1 LKRSI
6 FLPLSLLLLPLIL
19 IAGCTAFS
27 PTPAAVQ
34 PPVIGAF
41 SSNPSAVNSGNP
53 SVLFWKVTGATS
65 VSIDQGIGQ
74 VDIVG
79 GKVLSPATSTI
90 YTLTAT
96 NSAGTVTG
104 SAVINV
110 NLAPRPPAGTPPVIR
125 EFSNNPSTISS
136 GDSSVLFWSVTGA
149 TSVSI
154 DQGIGRVDFVG
165 IRVISPA
172 LSTVYTISAAN
183 SAGTVTR
190 SAVTV
195 VSSAPLPPAP
205 LALSGINVGVVQ
217 GESGSLVKSGRTYTR
232 FPSICVGDNG
242 KDLASRAFL
251 SYDISWIPSNAV
263 IDDVMLSLG
272 GYTSNGLPTYTD
284 PVYGPQYGNFGALEI
299 YRVQYGTY
307 ANLDTIAYNDP
318 GELVASG
325 KITDYP
331 VISPWNLTIK
341 DPASG
346 KLSVQGLV
354 IAGQPRFQ
362 LRMQFFT
369 STNWNGVA
377 DTLCFDKSTLM
388 VKYHLP

>member
-1 LKRSI
+1 MTTVNSAP
-6 FLPLSLLLLPLIL
+6 LPPIGAS
-19 IAGCTAFS
+19 
-27 PTPAAVQ
+27 
-34 PPVIGAF
+34 PVI
-41 SSNPSAVNSGNP
+41 
-53 SVLFWKVTGATS
+53 K
-65 VSIDQGIGQ
+65 
-74 VDIVG
+74 
-79 GKVLSPATSTI
+79 
-90 YTLTAT
+90 
-96 NSAGTVTG
+96 
-104 SAVINV
+104 
-110 NLAPRPPAGTPPVIR
+110 
-125 EFSNNPSTISS
+125 EFSNNPSTINS
-136 GDSSVLFWSVTGA
+136 GDSSILFWSVTGA

-165 IRVISPA
+165 IRVISPTI
-172 LSTVYTISAAN
+172 STVYTISASN
-183 SAGTVTR
+183 SAGTVSR
-190 SAVTV
+190 SAVTM

-205 LALSGINVGVVQ
+205 IALSGINVGIVQ
-217 GESGSLVKSGRTYTR
+217 SESGSMVKSGRTYTR

-263 IDDVMLSLG
+263 IDDVVLSLG
-272 GYTSNGLPTYTD
+272 GYTSTGLPTYTD

>member
-1 LKRSI
+1 MKKI
-6 FLPLSLLLLPLIL
+6 VFLSLSVLLLLVLIP
-19 IAGCTAFS
+19 GCVTSQTPPTA
-27 PTPAAVQ
+27 TT

-65 VSIDQGIGQ
+65 VSVDQGIGQ
-74 VDIVG
+74 VDVAG
-79 GKVLSPATSTI
+79 VKVVSPVTSTV

-104 SAVINV
+104 STVTNV
-110 NLAPRPPAGTPPVIR
+110 NSGPLPPAGIPVIKV
-125 EFSNNPSTISS
+125 FSSNPSAVNS
-136 GDSSVLFWSVTGA
+136 GSPSALFWNVTGA

-154 DQGIGRVDFVG
+154 DQGIGKVDFVG
-165 IRVISPA
+165 IKVVSPA
-172 LSTVYTISAAN
+172 ISTAYTLTATN
-183 SAGTVTR
+183 SAGTVTQ
-190 SAVTV
+190 SAVTTV
-195 VSSAPLPPAP
+195 NSASLPPAP
-205 LALSGINVGVVQ
+205 ITLNGISMNAIP
-217 GESGSLVKSGRTYTR
+217 GESGSMVKNGRTYTKL
-232 FPSICVGDNG
+232 PSICVGDNG
-242 KDLASRAFL
+242 NDLASRAFL

-263 IDDVMLSLG
+263 IDEVVLSLG
-272 GYTSNGLPTYTD
+272 GYTSTGLPTYTD

-299 YRVQYGTY
+299 YRVQYGTFE
-307 ANLDTIAYNDP
+307 NLDTLAYNDP
-318 GELVASG
+318 GQLIASG
-325 KITDYP
+325 KITNYP
-331 VISPWNLTIK
+331 MVSPWSLAIK

-346 KLSVQGLV
+346 KSSVQGLV

-377 DTLCFDKSTLM
+377 DTLCFDKTTLM

>member
-1 LKRSI
+1 LKKI
-6 FLPLSLLLLPLIL
+6 VFLSLSVLLLLVLIP
-19 IAGCTAFS
+19 GCVTSQTPPTA
-27 PTPAAVQ
+27 TT

-74 VDIVG
+74 VDVAG
-79 GKVLSPATSTI
+79 VKVVSPVTSTV

-104 SAVINV
+104 STVTNV
-110 NLAPRPPAGTPPVIR
+110 NSVPLPPAGIPVIKV
-125 EFSNNPSTISS
+125 FSSNPSAVNS
-136 GDSSVLFWSVTGA
+136 GSPSALFWNVTGA

-154 DQGIGRVDFVG
+154 DQGIGKVDFVG
-165 IRVISPA
+165 IKVVSPA
-172 LSTVYTISAAN
+172 ISTAYTLTATN
-183 SAGTVTR
+183 SAGTVTQ
-190 SAVTV
+190 SAVTTV
-195 VSSAPLPPAP
+195 NSASLPPAP
-205 LALSGINVGVVQ
+205 ITLNGISMNAIP
-217 GESGSLVKSGRTYTR
+217 GESGSMVKNGRTYTKL
-232 FPSICVGDNG
+232 PSICVGDNG
-242 KDLASRAFL
+242 NDLASRAFL

-263 IDDVMLSLG
+263 IDEVVLSLG
-272 GYTSNGLPTYTD
+272 GYTSTGLPTYTD

-299 YRVQYGTY
+299 YRVQYGTFE
-307 ANLDTIAYNDP
+307 NLDTLAYNDP
-318 GELVASG
+318 GQLIASG
-325 KITDYP
+325 KITNYP
-331 VISPWNLTIK
+331 MVSPWSLAIK

-346 KLSVQGLV
+346 KSSVQGLV

-377 DTLCFDKSTLM
+377 DTLCFDKTTLM